1 MSMRRKAVHRKQIAH
16 ARRGFTLLM
25 AALVATVV
33 LSIGV
38 AIFNVVRKE
47 VQLSSM
53 GRDSQFAFY
62 GADSA
67 ADCALYW
74 DVRQQYF
81 ATSSAPTDI
90 ACDNQT
96 VPLSSTVQTDPF
108 GAWESTTFTYQY
120 APGGR
125 CANVTVIKQ
134 ADAGTLRTT
143 IHTDGFNVTCAE
155 VDVSDRALQRSV
167 ELNF

>member
-1 MSMRRKAVHRKQIAH
+1 MAMNYLSDMQRGKSAN
-16 ARRGFTLLM
+16 RGFTLLM
-25 AALVATVV
+25 AALVASVV

-38 AIFNVVRKE
+38 AIFNIVRKE

-81 ATSSAPTDI
+81 ASSSSPTDI
-90 ACDNQT
+90 TCDSQT
-96 VPLSSTVQTDPF
+96 VPVSSVDQTDAF
-108 GAWESTTFTYQY
+108 GVWESTTFTYQY

-125 CANVTVIKQ
+125 CASVTVIKT
-134 ADAGTLRTT
+134 ADVGTVRTT
-143 IHTDGFNVTCAE
+143 IHADGFNVTCGE
-155 VDVSDRALQRSV
+155 VDSSNRALQRSV